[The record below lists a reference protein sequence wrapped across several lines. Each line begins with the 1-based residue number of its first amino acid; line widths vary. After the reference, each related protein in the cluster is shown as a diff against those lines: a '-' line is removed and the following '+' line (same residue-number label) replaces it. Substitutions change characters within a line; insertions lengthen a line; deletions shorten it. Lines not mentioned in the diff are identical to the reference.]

1 MGRKRKNPIHLIQ
14 ENEVDENGKKRKYQK
29 VKANREVLDQA
40 IEIFDRNPN
49 ISNYDCANLL
59 GVNESTIRY
68 WKKHPLWE
76 KRKQEIQETMG
87 RVLQKKIEKEE
98 NKYLKK
104 LEEQQKELEIIRDAA
119 KFTAMQAIRLANKAY
134 AELSRE
140 SDAVIACS
148 KGSNAGVHLHL
159 KQGIDAI
166 SKIMSVNDQIH
177 QFEIMRDYLEEAEE
191 VEYEEIQED
200 LDNVSDITTIE

>member
-1 MGRKRKNPIHLIQ
+1 MGRKSKIETNNPPEKQSEGKKNTRNYYRIKSNHDILDKAIELFEKNPDITNH
-14 ENEVDENGKKRKYQK
+14 EC
-29 VKANREVLDQA
+29 A
-40 IEIFDRNPN
+40 IAI
-49 ISNYDCANLL
+49 

-68 WKKHPLWE
+68 WKKNPLWK
-76 KRKQEIQETMG
+76 KRKQEIQETLG

-134 AELSRE
+134 TELSRE

-166 SKIMSVNDQIH
+166 SKIMSVNEQIH

-191 VEYEEIQED
+191 VEYEEIQEH